1 MISISLFEKLIEP
14 FQVLFERHKKRVV
27 IALMIAVAVL
37 NVVFILFPLG
47 LSLYRNSSQIEMVK
61 TEIHSVRG
69 DQKLEDK
76 LQESLKDMRA
86 KLTKAEERAAVGDI
100 SHYLEVLSKLSQ
112 ETNFKIITI
121 QPVRKTLT
129 VLEIEER
136 TPVPYQYTQ
145 FEITA
150 NSGYHSLGKFV
161 SRLENYPV
169 LIKISTIRIDGIP
182 SSPEMHRINL
192 RIQMIQ
198 KNQLN
203 KGK

>member
-1 MISISLFEKLIEP
+1 MISISLFEKFIEP

-86 KLTKAEERAAVGDI
+86 KLTKAEGRAAVGDI

-129 VLEIEER
+129 ALEIEER
-136 TPVPYQYTQ
+136 TSAPYQYAQ